1 MAIITGTERTKL
13 YTRIRHLLGAPIRGV
28 EIEDEMMDSLL
39 ELSVEDYSQY
49 VLDWLIESNWVYLV
63 NLKMSEKSVAQA
75 LITRTMNLED
85 QFSYSYSKIVGLQA
99 VGDSVIKNDYID

>member
-39 ELSVEDYSQY
+39 ICS
-49 VLDWLIESNWVYLV
+49 
-63 NLKMSEKSVAQA
+63 
-75 LITRTMNLED
+75 
-85 QFSYSYSKIVGLQA
+85 
-99 VGDSVIKNDYID
+99 